1 LRRSGEMIVEKREII
16 EWLVETG
23 DEKNAWEADAAL
35 PEQLDTEQDRELM
48 EKHGVNTESVL
59 NRIHR

>member
-1 LRRSGEMIVEKREII
+1 MIVEKREII
-16 EWLVETG
+16 AWLVDTG

-35 PEQLDTEQDRELM
+35 PEKLDTEQDRELM
-48 EKHGVNTESVL
+48 EKHGVNIESLL

>member
-48 EKHGVNTESVL
+48 EKHGVNIESVL